1 MIDARE
7 SVDGDEDGQLA
18 DVDAEAKKWVA
29 ALTLTGLL
37 MTLLVLAGLYIT
49 TTVRDVNHAC
59 FDKKMNDEHLLMEA
73 FFQISPEQDAL
84 VEKMRA
90 CSN

>member
-1 MIDARE
+1 MLDARE
-7 SVDGDEDGQLA
+7 SVDSDEDGQLT
-18 DVDAEAKKWVA
+18 DIDAEAKKWVA

-37 MTLLVLAGLYIT
+37 VTLLVIAGLYIT
-49 TTVRDVNHAC
+49 ATMRDVDHVC
-59 FDKKMNDEHLLMEA
+59 FEKKMNDEHSLMEA
-73 FFQISPEQDAL
+73 FFQLSPEQDAL